1 MAESR
6 YARAASLWVANR
18 LNVDPERVSS
28 VDFKVIYGGYCETCG
43 YETFGLEY
51 KLDGKYSELELGTTS
66 AGEFIQ
72 EAIQLLENIDD

>member
-1 MAESR
+1 MTDNP
-6 YARAASLWVANR
+6 YNKAASLWVARR
-18 LNVDPERVSS
+18 LNLDADKVTD

-51 KLDGKYSELELGTTS
+51 KYNGKYQELELGTTS

-72 EAIQLLENIDD
+72 EAVMLLNEIQ